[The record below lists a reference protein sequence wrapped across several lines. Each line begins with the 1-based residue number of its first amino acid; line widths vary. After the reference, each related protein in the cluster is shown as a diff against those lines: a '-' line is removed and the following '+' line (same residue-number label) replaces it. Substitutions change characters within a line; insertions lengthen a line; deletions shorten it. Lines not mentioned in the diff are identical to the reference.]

1 MQIRR
6 RRRSLALSGCP
17 QGGSGEEGGYV
28 VSCLLGDALS
38 LSRLPQPLLLRR
50 EGGRNSTIGV
60 MIGGGIVHENPE
72 EMGISPVYS

>member
-1 MQIRR
+1 MQIRRR

-17 QGGSGEEGGYV
+17 QGGSGESGGRDV

-60 MIGGGIVHENPE
+60 MIGGG
-72 EMGISPVYS
+72 GDRA